1 MQITTFGLLF
11 FTLSIK
17 PSSMKRILTLLFL
30 GSMFVQSQAQVLFSQ
45 DFESGLLDPMTA
57 IDVDGKVVHP
67 NIAASAGPTWS
78 VRGNATAH
86 VIVSTSWFNPV
97 GQADDWIISPAVTI
111 EQANTFLTWQA
122 WSPDAAFRDGYEVR
136 ISTTDALIPSFTTLA
151 LNIPAENTTPTNRSL
166 KLDAYIG
173 QTIYFAFR
181 NHSTDKFLLYM
192 DNISVAVFKN
202 RDLIVRGVSFE
213 KYNPVLTQVPVVV
226 TVENHGAE
234 PLTSLVYTWTS
245 GANSYSDTVSN
256 LNVPLLATTDLTHT
270 IYFDVNEPGEFPVN
284 ISVSS
289 PNGLDDEAPDDNFG
303 GRMIYGLSEVLPKK
317 VVVEEGTGT
326 WCGWCPR
333 GFVTLEQM
341 AVDYPETA
349 LLISVHNYD
358 PMTDAEYDAGLVSTI
373 AGFPSGHVDR
383 KEIAIDP
390 LDFVAAVQ
398 NLDDRLIPVKVDV
411 ETTYDEATRTV
422 QIKGIGQSS
431 IATLDNAFR
440 FNCAL
445 VEDGV
450 TGTSNSVNQLLD
462 YDQTNYYAGGAQ
474 GPMGGFENLPDPV
487 PADQIIYNFVARGIL
502 GGFFGAE
509 NSVPNELTAGE
520 DFEFTF
526 TYQVPATFNV
536 EKMKAI
542 VFISDEETGEI
553 LNGNDA
559 VLTGT
564 VSVPLVPV
572 GKSALYPNPASD
584 FMNLSVDF
592 QTNDKVTM
600 SIYDTNGRLI
610 QSLGELSL
618 ANGKA
623 LEHISVAELNAGMY
637 ILELRHKNAVTALPF
652 TKL

>member
-1 MQITTFGLLF
+1 
-11 FTLSIK
+11 
-17 PSSMKRILTLLFL
+17 MKRILTLLFL
-30 GSMFVQSQAQVLFSQ
+30 GSLFVQSQAQVLFSQ
-45 DFESGLLDPMTA
+45 DFETASLAPMTA
-57 IDVDGKVVHP
+57 IDIDGKTVHP

-78 VRGNATAH
+78 VRGNATNH
-86 VIVSTSWFNPV
+86 LIVSTSWFNPV
-97 GQADDWIISPAVTI
+97 GLADDWVISPAITVA
-111 EQANTFLTWQA
+111 QANTFLTWQA

-136 ISTTDALIPSFTTLA
+136 ISTTDNLVPSFTTVA
-151 LNIPAENTTPTNRSL
+151 LTVPAENTTATNRSL

-181 NHSTDKFLLYM
+181 NNSVDKFLLYM

-213 KYNPVLTQVPVVV
+213 KYNPVLTQVPIVI

-245 GANSYSDTVSN
+245 GSNEYADTVTG

-270 IYFDVNEPGEFPVN
+270 INFDVTEAGEFPIN

-289 PNGLDDEAPDDNFG
+289 PNGLDDEAPEDNYG

-341 AVDYPETA
+341 AVEYPETA
-349 LLISVHNYD
+349 LLISIHNYD
-358 PMTDAEYDAGLVSTI
+358 PMTDTEYDAGLVSTI

-390 LDFVAAVQ
+390 LDFVGALQ
-398 NLDDRLIPVKVDV
+398 NLDNRMIPVIVGV
-411 ETTYDEATRTV
+411 ETTFDETTRTV

-431 IATLDNAFR
+431 ISTLDNAFR

-450 TGTSNSVNQLLD
+450 TGTSNTVNQLLD
-462 YDQTNYYAGGAQ
+462 YDQTNYYAGGAN
-474 GPMGGFENLPDPV
+474 GVMGGFESLPDPV
-487 PADQIIYNFVARGIL
+487 PASQIVYNFVARGIL
-502 GGFFGAE
+502 GGFLGAE
-509 NSVPNELTAGE
+509 NSIPDELTAGE
-520 DFEFTF
+520 YFDFTF
-526 TYQVPATFNV
+526 TYQVPATFDV
-536 EKMKAI
+536 SKMKAI

-553 LNGNDA
+553 LNGEDA
-559 VLTGT
+559 PLTGT

-572 GKSALYPNPASD
+572 GKSALYPNTASD

-592 QTNDKVTM
+592 QTTDKVTM
-600 SIYDTNGRLI
+600 NIYDTNGRLI

-623 LEHISVAELNAGMY
+623 LEQISVAELNAGMY